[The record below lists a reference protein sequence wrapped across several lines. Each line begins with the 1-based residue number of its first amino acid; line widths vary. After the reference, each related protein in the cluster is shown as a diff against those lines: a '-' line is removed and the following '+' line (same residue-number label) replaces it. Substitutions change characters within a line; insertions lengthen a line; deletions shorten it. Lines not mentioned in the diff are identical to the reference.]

1 MTRLGEWIETSVR
14 WTNKRIVSHP
24 GPVVVAFLV
33 MTVVLAAGMPLIQTS
48 SDVEDTFTE
57 GIPEQEAYDSIQDEF
72 EDPFTNGEET
82 TQLIHTGSDVLTRQA
97 LLDELRLLERIDTR
111 DDLRMDSANG
121 PATSVAQALDPGAET
136 IAEQRRALDGA
147 TDREVR
153 RTIRELATNPQF
165 SRTLS
170 NDFNGEEA
178 TASAS
183 ITIVSHDVPPSFG
196 DDELQDVQLSIDAL
210 TEDANGDIRAYGTG
224 VMNAELNN
232 IIGDS
237 MTMVMPVVLLL
248 LLAFLVVAYRDPFDL
263 TLGLVGLVMTIIW
276 TFGFLGYSGIP
287 FSQQM
292 IIVPVLLLAVGVDFG
307 IHVVNRYREETVEGA
322 KPIPAMET
330 ATNQLAIAF
339 LIVTVTA
346 VIGFGAN
353 LVSDLQPI
361 RELGIALSVGI
372 VFTYFIFGWFLPA
385 AKLLVDRLRE
395 NYGVPEFGS
404 DPISSEDSA
413 LGRVLA
419 MSATVGRHA
428 PLLLVLAVILLSA
441 GAGAYGSGV
450 DTTFDQES
458 FLPPEEEA
466 GYVDYFPAA
475 LQPGEYT
482 VTETLN
488 LLEDRFETN
497 IGQSLLIYV
506 EGPFEE
512 AHALEA
518 LTAPDDSPPSSLAV
532 GEGGQADAQSIVTVI
547 QSAADRNPKFAA
559 LVERNDRNGDGV
571 PDRNLDRIYDEL
583 FASPM
588 GDRASQYL
596 ADDRRGAKIEY
607 SVKADASQEEISA
620 DGAEH
625 AESFRYAATATGQT
639 VIFAAISDIL
649 FESAIQGMVLALL
662 LTAIFLVVVYGV
674 LEGKPGLGV
683 VNVLPI
689 GVAVTFLLGTMRA
702 LGMSLNGLT
711 TMILSI
717 AIGLGVAYS
726 VHITHRFT
734 DEYNDRTDA
743 LEALRPTLSG
753 TGGALAGSMLT
764 TSIGTGAL
772 ALAITPVLGD
782 FGLLIALSVF
792 YSFIASILV
801 LPPGLFLWDRFNT
814 SEKAGFA
821 RLAAIVVP

>member
-1 MTRLGEWIETSVR
+1 MTGLGEWIEESIQ
-14 WTNKRIVSHP
+14 WTNQRIVAHP
-24 GPVVVAFLV
+24 RKVVAVFLL
-33 MTVVLAAGMPLIQTS
+33 MTVLLAAGMPMIQMS

-57 GIPEQEAYDSIQDEF
+57 GIPEQEAFDSIQEEF
-72 EDPFTNGEET
+72 EDPFANGEET

-97 LLDELRLLERIDTR
+97 LLDELRLLERIDAR
-111 DDLRMDSANG
+111 EDLRMDSANG
-121 PATSVAQALDPGAET
+121 PATTVAQTLDPGART
-136 IAEQRRALDGA
+136 IAQQRRAIKMA
-147 TDREVR
+147 TDREIR
-153 RTIRELATNPQF
+153 RAVQKLANNPQF
-165 SRTLS
+165 SQTLS
-170 NDFNGEEA
+170 NDFNSQEG

-183 ITIVSHDVPPSFG
+183 ITIISHDVPPSFG

-210 TEDANGDIRAYGTG
+210 TEDASGDIRAYGSG
-224 VMNAELNN
+224 IMNAELNN

-237 MTMVMPVVLLL
+237 MTMVMPVVFLLL
-248 LLAFLVVAYRDPFDL
+248 LIFLIIAYRDPFDL
-263 TLGLVGLVMTIIW
+263 LLGLAGLIMTIIW

-307 IHVVNRYREETVEGA
+307 IHVVNRYREETVEGVNS
-322 KPIPAMET
+322 IPAMET

-385 AKLLVDRLRE
+385 AKLLVDRFRE
-395 NYGVPEFGS
+395 DYGVPEFGS
-404 DPISSEDSA
+404 EPISSEDSP

-419 MSATVGRHA
+419 VSATVGRHA
-428 PLLLVLAVILLSA
+428 PLLLVVAVILFSV
-441 GAGAYGSGV
+441 GAGTYGAGV

-458 FLPPEEEA
+458 FLPPEEQP
-466 GYVDYFPAA
+466 GYVESFPAA

-488 LLEDRFETN
+488 LLEDRFQTN
-497 IGQSLLIYV
+497 IGQSMLIYV

-512 AHALEA
+512 AHSLEA
-518 LTAPDDSPPSSLAV
+518 LTDPDESPPNTLAV

-547 QSAADRNPKFAA
+547 QSYADRNPEFAA

-571 PDRNLDRIYDEL
+571 PDRNLDQVYDEL

-596 ADDRRGAKIEY
+596 ADDRRSAKVEY
-607 SVKADASQEEISA
+607 SVKSDASQEEITA
-620 DGAEH
+620 DGKEH
-625 AESFRYAATATGQT
+625 ADAFRYTATATGQT
-639 VIFAAISDIL
+639 VIFAAISDII
-649 FESAIQGMVLALL
+649 FESALQGMVLALA
-662 LTAIFLVVVYGV
+662 LTAIFLVIAYGV

-689 GVAVTFLLGTMRA
+689 AVAVTSLLGTMRW
-702 LGMSLNGLT
+702 LGMSLNALT
-711 TMILSI
+711 AMILSI

-734 DEYNDRTDA
+734 DEYNQQPDA
-743 LEALRPTLSG
+743 LSALRTTLSG

-772 ALAITPVLGD
+772 ALAVTSVLGD

-792 YSFIASILV
+792 YSFVASILV
-801 LPPGLFLWDRFNT
+801 LPPALFLWDRFNT
-814 SEKAGFA
+814 TNATGL
-821 RLAAIVVP
+821 RRIAAIFRS